1 MLGEAPLALL
11 REDELPVGE
20 HVELALRALDDLR
33 VVVRPSLDL
42 GRETRGPAVV
52 AASDGAVVDLD
63 AHGGSVPRAIGHP
76 VGVARPR
83 THAERVASRDGW
95 FPPESVIR
103 RVGNSPLTPLLGG
116 GPAVLLQ
123 VAHPLVAA
131 GVVEHSDYRRDLW
144 KRLLHTLRAL
154 YLVAYGTKAEG
165 EAAGAAVRA
174 VHARVRG
181 RTTTALGPFPAGTPY
196 SAEDPELM
204 LWVHATLVDCSLGVY
219 TRFVS
224 RLTDDD
230 EERYYRDM
238 SLVARIFGTP
248 GGVLPPTLADFR
260 AWFAETVADGPIVVT
275 PPARDVAAEILRARL
290 PAPMRLI
297 APAHRLS
304 TAALLPGR
312 LREEYGL
319 SFNSAHAMALPL
331 AARSLRYAA
340 APLFLAAE
348 RIATPGFRIAA

>member
-1 MLGEAPLALL
+1 MA
-11 REDELPVGE
+11 
-20 HVELALRALDDLR
+20 
-33 VVVRPSLDL
+33 
-42 GRETRGPAVV
+42 
-52 AASDGAVVDLD
+52 
-63 AHGGSVPRAIGHP
+63 
-76 VGVARPR
+76 R

-95 FPPESVIR
+95 FAPESVIR

-131 GVVEHSDYRRDLW
+131 GVVAHSDYRRDLW
-144 KRLLHTLRAL
+144 RRLLHTLRAL
-154 YLVAYGTKAEG
+154 YLVAYGTKAEA
-165 EAAGAAVRA
+165 EAAGAAVRS

-181 RTTTALGPFPAGTPY
+181 RTSTELGQFPAGTPY
-196 SAEDPELM
+196 SAADPELM
-204 LWVHATLVDCSLGVY
+204 QWVHGTLVQCSLGVY

-224 RLTDDD
+224 RLDAD
-230 EERYYRDM
+230 EQERYYREM
-238 SLVARIFGTP
+238 CLVARIFGTP
-248 GGVLPPTLADFR
+248 GDVLPVSLADFR
-260 AWFAETVADGPIVVT
+260 AWFDETVASGPIVVT
-275 PPARDVAAEILRARL
+275 QPAREVANEILRARL

-304 TAALLPGR
+304 TAALLPDR

-319 SFNSAHAMALPL
+319 SWTPARAVALPL

-348 RIATPGFRIAA
+348 RVGTPHFRIAA

>member
-1 MLGEAPLALL
+1 
-11 REDELPVGE
+11 
-20 HVELALRALDDLR
+20 
-33 VVVRPSLDL
+33 
-42 GRETRGPAVV
+42 
-52 AASDGAVVDLD
+52 VDLD
-63 AHGGSVPRAIGHP
+63 AHRGSVPSGFGHP
-76 VGVARPR
+76 SGVARPR
-83 THAERVASRDGW
+83 THAERLASRDGW

-154 YLVAYGTKAEG
+154 YLIAYGTKKEA

-174 VHARVRG
+174 VHARVHG
-181 RTTTALGPFPAGTPY
+181 RTKTALGPFSAGTPY

-204 LWVHATLVDCSLGVY
+204 LWVHATLVECSLGVY

-224 RLTDDD
+224 ALT
-230 EERYYRDM
+230 EGEQACYYREM
-238 SLVARIFGTP
+238 CLVARIFGAP
-248 GGVLPPTLADFR
+248 RDVLPPTLADFR
-260 AWFAETVADGPIVVT
+260 VWFEETVDEGPIVVT
-275 PPARDVAAEILRARL
+275 PPARDVAEEILRARL

-297 APAHRLS
+297 SPAHRLS
-304 TAALLPGR
+304 TAALLPER

-319 SFNSAHAMALPL
+319 TWTSARALALPV

-348 RIATPGFRIAA
+348 RIATPDFRIAA